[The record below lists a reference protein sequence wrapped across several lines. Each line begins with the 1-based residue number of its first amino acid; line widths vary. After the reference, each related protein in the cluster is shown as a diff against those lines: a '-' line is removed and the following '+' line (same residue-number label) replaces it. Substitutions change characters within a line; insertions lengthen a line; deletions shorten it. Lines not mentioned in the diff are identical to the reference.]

1 MLGIESALLSEDKD
15 EGEDEQIG
23 DLSLSVC
30 FLTLLQG
37 DRVDLLL
44 SIFER
49 RLDRSQN
56 WTSAEIG
63 VTSHL

>member
-23 DLSLSVC
+23 DLSLSVR

-56 WTSAEIG
+56 
-63 VTSHL
+63 

>member
-15 EGEDEQIG
+15 EGEDEKIG

-56 WTSAEIG
+56 
-63 VTSHL
+63 